1 MSSRSAVTFVIPG
14 MEGSFASEE
23 NRFAARGEWLH
34 ALIDD
39 DLIEK
44 MCTDFEAF
52 ESEILE
58 NLVN

>member
-1 MSSRSAVTFVIPG
+1 